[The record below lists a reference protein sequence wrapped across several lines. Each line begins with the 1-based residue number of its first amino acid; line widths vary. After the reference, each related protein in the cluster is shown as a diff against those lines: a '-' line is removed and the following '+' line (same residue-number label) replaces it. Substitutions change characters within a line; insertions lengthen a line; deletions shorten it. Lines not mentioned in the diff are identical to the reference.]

1 MRLNA
6 MTGMNCVKLPP
17 KTEGIPDPIRAE
29 LAKKAVEDMR
39 ANEPFRKFK
48 EPYIIPGRELLRRK
62 KTSREHIKE
71 TRDGIGVEK

>member
-29 LAKKAVEDMR
+29 LARKVGENMR
-39 ANEPFRKFK
+39 ANEPFREFK
-48 EPYIIPGRELLRRK
+48 KTYKIPGRELLRRK
-62 KTSREHIKE
+62 KLQENI
-71 TRDGIGVEK
+71 